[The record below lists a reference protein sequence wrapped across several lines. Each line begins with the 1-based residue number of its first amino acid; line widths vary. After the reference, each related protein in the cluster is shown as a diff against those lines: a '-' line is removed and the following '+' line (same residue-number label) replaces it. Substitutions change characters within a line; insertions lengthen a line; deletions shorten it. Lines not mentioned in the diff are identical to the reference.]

1 MTTYDW
7 IVIGGG
13 VAGSA
18 LAYEL
23 AKTGS
28 SVVLLERSA
37 APTNGT
43 RYSYGGIAYWS
54 GNTSLTQQL
63 CQEGI
68 EIHRQLSDELE
79 GDTQFRELNLVLVIE
94 PGEDVEA
101 IAQSYRSCWI
111 PPQPISVEFACEL
124 EPLLNPA
131 ALGGALHTAHGH
143 VSPEATTLAYQRA
156 FQRLGGEIRLVQAT
170 GFGREGDRV
179 TGVTTPEGKL
189 TAAGVIVS
197 AGGWTRTLLRQAG
210 LSARVYFSQAELI
223 ETPLNTPT
231 QIHTLIMPAA
241 LKRFEQEAAAGAADA
256 RWNQPNQEVVP
267 PILDEGVIQ
276 FKDGRIRIGQ
286 ITRMISSLEPEVDA
300 AASEAAL
307 RRAVGRFLPSLKDVP
322 GTWSRCP
329 VAFSGDRLPLIGP
342 VPGAEGIHLF
352 SGFSNPFAIMPPL
365 ARRYARHLVKQ
376 PDPLLES
383 LNPGRFEA

>member
-7 IVIGGG
+7 IVVGGG

-23 AKTGS
+23 VKLGS
-28 SVVLLERSA
+28 SVLLLEQSA
-37 APTNGT
+37 APANGT

-54 GNTSLTQQL
+54 GNTPLTQQL
-63 CQEGI
+63 FQEGI
-68 EIHRQLSDELE
+68 AIHRQLSDELE
-79 GDTQFRELNLVLVIE
+79 GDTQFRELDLVLVIE

-101 IAQSYRSCWI
+101 IAQSYHSCWI

-124 EPLLNPA
+124 EPLMNPA
-131 ALGGALHTAHGH
+131 ALGGALHTTHGH
-143 VSPEATTLAYQRA
+143 VSPEATTLAYQQA
-156 FQRLGGEIRLVQAT
+156 FQRLGGEMRLAQAT
-170 GFGREGDRV
+170 GFVREGDRT
-179 TGVTTPEGKL
+179 TGITTPEGTL
-189 TAAGVIVS
+189 SAAGVIVS
-197 AGGWTRTLLRQAG
+197 AGGWTRALLRQAG
-210 LSARVYFSQAELI
+210 LSARIYFSQAELI
-223 ETPLNTPT
+223 ETPPDTPT
-231 QIHTLIMPAA
+231 QMHTLVMPAV

-256 RWNQPNQEVVP
+256 LWDQPGQEVVP

-286 ITRMISSLEPEVDA
+286 VTRMISSLEPAVDA
-300 AASEAAL
+300 AASEASL
-307 RRAVGRFLPSLKDVP
+307 RQAVGRFLPSLKDVP

-342 VPGAEGIHLF
+342 VPNAEGIHLF

-365 ARRYARHLVKQ
+365 ARRYARHLVEQ
-376 PDPLLES
+376 ADPLLEGLS
-383 LNPGRFEA
+383 PGRFGV

>member
-7 IVIGGG
+7 IVVGGG

-23 AKTGS
+23 AKLGS
-28 SVVLLERSA
+28 SVLLLEQFA

-79 GDTQFRELNLVLVIE
+79 GDTQFRELNLILVIE
-94 PGEDVEA
+94 PGEDVGA

-124 EPLLNPA
+124 EPLLHPA

-143 VSPEATTLAYQRA
+143 VSPEATTLAYQQA
-156 FQRLGGEIRLVQAT
+156 FQRLGGQMRLAQAT
-170 GFGREGDRV
+170 GFVREGDRT
-179 TGVTTPEGKL
+179 TGVMTSEGTL
-189 TAAGVIVS
+189 SAAGVIVS
-197 AGGWTRTLLRQAG
+197 AGAWTRSLLRQAG
-210 LSARVYFSQAELI
+210 LSARIYFSQAELI
-223 ETPLNTPT
+223 ETPLDTPI
-231 QIHTLIMPAA
+231 QMHTLVMPAA
-241 LKRFEQEAAAGAADA
+241 LKRFDQEAAASAADA
-256 RWNQPNQEVVP
+256 LWDQPGQEVVP

-286 ITRMISSLEPEVDA
+286 VTRMISSLEPEVDA

-307 RRAVGRFLPSLKDVP
+307 RQAVGRFLPSLKDVP
-322 GTWSRCP
+322 GTWRRCP

-342 VPGAEGIHLF
+342 VPGAEGMYLF
-352 SGFSNPFAIMPPL
+352 SGFSNPFALMPPL
-365 ARRYARHLVKQ
+365 ARRYARHLVQQ
-376 PDPLLES
+376 PDPLLEGLS
-383 LNPGRFEA
+383 PGRFGA